1 MAGIKQPLQ
10 DILTKLATLDV
21 TDQNGRTVKLYAR
34 VWNNQVDFEKE
45 GELYNYPKPAAFVE
59 MVSPM
64 VFEEIGLN
72 FRSVDLGI
80 IIHLVHEYYNG
91 EGTFEQDLA
100 IFDLRDQVIALLSQY
115 QPAACGPMVA
125 VNEAQEFDHDN
136 LYHYQITFA
145 ANFTDS
151 KASPYDVGRGIYIDK
166 EPPTGLQMEVEKGD
180 GPIFPTVKSTF
191 KIPR

>member
-10 DILTKLATLDV
+10 DLLTKLATLDV
-21 TDQNGRTVKLYAR
+21 VDQNGRTVKLYAR

-64 VFEEIGLN
+64 VFEEIGQN
-72 FRSVDLGI
+72 FRSSDLGI

-91 EGTFEQDLA
+91 DGTFEQDLA

-125 VNEAQEFDHDN
+125 VTEAQEYDHDN

-145 ANFTDS
+145 TNFTDS
-151 KASPYDVGRGIYIDK
+151 KASPYDVGRGIYIEK
-166 EPPTGLQMEVEKGD
+166 IPPTNLQLDVEKG
-180 GPIFPTVKSTF
+180 GIRRT
-191 KIPR
+191 

>member
-10 DILTKLATLDV
+10 DLLTKLATLDV
-21 TDQNGRTVKLYAR
+21 VDQNGRTVKLYAR

-64 VFEEIGLN
+64 VFEEIGQN
-72 FRSVDLGI
+72 FRSSDLGI

-91 EGTFEQDLA
+91 DGTFEQDLA

-125 VNEAQEFDHDN
+125 VTEAQEYDHDN

-145 ANFTDS
+145 TNFTDS
-151 KASPYDVGRGIYIDK
+151 KASPYDVGRGIYIEK
-166 EPPTGLQMEVEKGD
+166 IPPTNLQLDVEKGD
-180 GPIFPTVKSTF
+180 SPVFTVAQSNY
-191 KIPR
+191 KIPH